1 MKDTNSSSVINRS
14 KCKIKDSDLDTN
26 QTNPNGCKLHNN
38 NHKDEKNNYDI
49 KEKNEELKKI
59 YMNNGFIKIMLFII
73 LTFHSI
79 LFFFV
84 IRIKKSWNINYK
96 FKNENIIFTT
106 EIVKFIISFFFYFKE
121 HKFST
126 ILVYK
131 SIQDIITK
139 RRLYIVCLI
148 IPSLLY
154 YFQNIFFYISL
165 ANIPTPLF
173 QLLYQFRILTV
184 VLFSFIILKKKISYS
199 QKISILFLFLSL
211 ACLKDYNINN
221 NDHKI
226 SYDKE
231 SKIYPSYHDIIAN
244 NYFLLKDFL
253 FPHMKKNI
261 CSKRN
266 IHFHNFNNKI
276 VHINNFLIPYLF
288 HHITKKKKNIFQNII
303 NNKCMQN
310 KNYKL

>member
-131 SIQDIITK
+131 TI
-139 RRLYIVCLI
+139 
-148 IPSLLY
+148 
-154 YFQNIFFYISL
+154 
-165 ANIPTPLF
+165 
-173 QLLYQFRILTV
+173 
-184 VLFSFIILKKKISYS
+184 
-199 QKISILFLFLSL
+199 ISIS
-211 ACLKDYNINN
+211 NI
-221 NDHKI
+221 DSCFI
-226 SYDKE
+226 
-231 SKIYPSYHDIIAN
+231 
-244 NYFLLKDFL
+244 
-253 FPHMKKNI
+253 
-261 CSKRN
+261 
-266 IHFHNFNNKI
+266 
-276 VHINNFLIPYLF
+276 
-288 HHITKKKKNIFQNII
+288 
-303 NNKCMQN
+303 
-310 KNYKL
+310 